1 MTHRFEGLNGH
12 RALLEVLLEH
22 RLVQH
27 DHAIA
32 TLIADVGSLVTFSD
46 GQSIVTQGEA
56 SADVFFILTGEAAVF
71 VNERKIAMRGHRD
84 AIGEMSAIDP
94 AMPRSA
100 TVRSSGRVVALRV
113 DGAEFEKILDQ
124 SPKLWKPIAKTAA
137 ERLRE
142 RRQFHRPPNATPIL
156 FVGSSVEGLSVARE
170 VQSQLKHDKV
180 EVRIWTTGVFGPG
193 GISIDSLLD
202 QVAVADFAVFVFG
215 PDDLVGS
222 RDTVHAAPRDNVILE
237 MGLFMGRVGRQRV
250 FMLMEHG
257 ADLKIPSDLLGVTPL
272 TFVRSATADLRAA
285 LGPPCHELRTKIQTA
300 GVL

>member
-1 MTHRFEGLNGH
+1 MTHRFEGPNGQ
-12 RALLEVLLEH
+12 RAIMEVLLEH

-27 DHAIA
+27 DQAIA
-32 TLIADVGSLVTFSD
+32 TLIAGVGSLVTFDD
-46 GQSIVTQGEA
+46 GQSLVTQGEA

-113 DGAEFEKILDQ
+113 DGAEFEMILDR
-124 SPKLWKPIAKTAA
+124 SPKLWKPIAKIAS

-142 RRQFHRPPNATPIL
+142 RRQFHRPPNAVPIL
-156 FVGSSVEGLSVARE
+156 FVGSSAEGLAVARE

-180 EVRIWTTGVFGPG
+180 EVRLWTSGVFGSG
-193 GISIDSLLD
+193 GILIDSLLD

-215 PDDLVGS
+215 PDDTVGS
-222 RDTVHAAPRDNVILE
+222 RDDIHAAPRDNVILE

-250 FMLMEHG
+250 FMLKEHG
-257 ADLKIPSDLLGVTPL
+257 GDLKIPSDLLGVTPL
-272 TFVRSATADLRAA
+272 TFVRPAGADSKLAM
-285 LGPPCHELRTKIQTA
+285 GPPCHELRAKIQTA

>member
-1 MTHRFEGLNGH
+1 M
-12 RALLEVLLEH
+12 EVLLEH

-27 DHAIA
+27 DRAVA
-32 TLIADVGSLVTFSD
+32 TLIASVGSVVTFDD
-46 GQSIVTQGEA
+46 GQSIVTQGEV
-56 SADVFFILTGEAAVF
+56 SSDVFFILTGEVAVF
-71 VNERKIAMRGHRD
+71 VNDRKIGMRGHRD
-84 AIGEMSAIDP
+84 AIGEMSSIDP

-100 TVRSSGRVVALRV
+100 TVRSSGSVVALRV
-113 DGAEFEKILDQ
+113 DGTEFDMLLDRF
-124 SPKLWKPIAKTAA
+124 PKLWKPIAKTAA

-142 RRQFHRPPNATPIL
+142 RRQFHRPPNPVPIL
-156 FVGSSVEGLSVARE
+156 FVGSSVEGLAVARE

-180 EVRIWTTGVFGPG
+180 EVRLWTSGVFGPG

-202 QVAVADFAVFVFG
+202 QVAVADFAVLVFG
-215 PDDLVGS
+215 PDDLVGC

-257 ADLKIPSDLLGVTPL
+257 GDLKIPSDLLGVTPL
-272 TFVRSATADLRAA
+272 TFVRPAAADLKTA

>member
-1 MTHRFEGLNGH
+1 MKHRFEGPNGH

-27 DHAIA
+27 DQAIA
-32 TLIADVGSLVTFSD
+32 TLIAGAGSLVTFSD

-56 SADVFFILTGEAAVF
+56 SADVFFILSGEAAVF
-71 VNERKIAMRGHRD
+71 VNERKIATRGHRD

-100 TVRSSGRVVALRV
+100 TVRSSGTVVALRV
-113 DGAEFEKILDQ
+113 DGADFEKILDQ

-142 RRQFHRPPNATPIL
+142 RRQFHRPPNTTPIL
-156 FVGSSVEGLSVARE
+156 FIGSSVEGLPLARE

-180 EVRIWTTGVFGPG
+180 EVRLWTTGVFGPG
-193 GISIDSLLD
+193 GISIDSLLE
-202 QVAVADFAVFVFG
+202 QVAAADFAVFVFG

-222 RDTVHAAPRDNVILE
+222 RDQVHAAPRDNVILE
-237 MGLFMGRVGRQRV
+237 MGLFMGRIGRQRV
-250 FMLMEHG
+250 FMLKEHG
-257 ADLKIPSDLLGVTPL
+257 GDLKIPSDLLGVTPL
-272 TFVRSATADLRAA
+272 TFVRPTGADLSTA
-285 LGPPCHELRTKIQTA
+285 LGPPCHELRTKILSA